1 MIIKSD
7 LVFLIGFMASGKS
20 TIGKKIAKELGY
32 NFTDTD
38 NYIEQKTGISI
49 SEIFKEVG
57 ERGFRKLETQSLKE
71 IIARG
76 GRQVISTGGGMPC
89 NHYRLNRMLKSGTLI
104 YLEIDTK
111 SVIHR
116 LKNAKVQR
124 PLLAG
129 LSEIEL
135 ERKIETLLNKRRRY
149 YEQAHHTISS
159 LEAKKTIFYN

>member
-20 TIGKKIAKELGY
+20 TIGKKMVKELGY

-38 NYIEQKTGISI
+38 NYIEKKTGKSI
-49 SEIFKEVG
+49 PEIFKEVG

-76 GRQVISTGGGMPC
+76 EKQVISTGGGMPC
-89 NHYRLNRMLKSGTLI
+89 NQYRLNRMLKSGTVI

-129 LSEIEL
+129 LSENQL
-135 ERKIETLLNKRRRY
+135 ERKITSLMSKRRKY
-149 YEQAHHTISS
+149 YEQGHYIISS
-159 LEAKKTIFYN
+159 LEVKKVMFTN